1 MAELL
6 DPRRLCPSI
15 LGAEDKPQSGQIEQV
30 RWVDLLADQAVDL
43 AHQPGIGRR
52 GETMPA
58 PLLGIEALDAREP
71 GAVDRLLQ
79 GRGARTEE
87 PLPTLAGR
95 LKLTFH
101 RRDQISRAGGLQIAP
116 ELDLNE
122 GRREPAVGADRHIQQ
137 VGALIALLPRLGRLA
152 EQFRHIVYRDQ
163 KALGQRR
170 PDRMA
175 DHGAAALPLHQ
186 CNCDHLLCRRA
197 RSCQAQRQS
206 AAHRLQRIQQGTAI
220 TWARGQARLA
230 QGGVEQPD
238 HFIQVAGGGDQLH
251 EAQVVALRHTV
262 DDVGVVDR
270 RQVGEVAAL
279 DPGVEDI
286 EGNGDM
292 GRGLRPVPVTSCPA
306 QPRQAHPAGARHAL
320 QQPAILLRHRP
331 GTAPAP
337 LRRRSAVAD
346 KKRPV
351 CALDCP
357 APGNNSNSKQCVSSP
372 SSARKTLLRLF
383 DSRSKAS
390 RNRFPNGACR
400 PENTGCWS
408 SDFQAVYL
416 RIRDGVCYRVATLGQ
431 DANHI
436 RLVGIADPQP
446 DDLGRSAV

>member
-170 PDRMA
+170 PHRMVDR
-175 DHGAAALPLHQ
+175 GAAALPLHQ
-186 CNCDHLLCRRA
+186 RNCDHLLCRRA
-197 RSCQAQRQS
+197 RSCQAQRQP
-206 AAHRLQRIQQGTAI
+206 AAHRLQRIQQGPAI
-220 TWARGQARLA
+220 ARAGGQTHVP
-230 QGGVEQPD
+230 QGGVEQPN
-238 HFIQVAGGGDQLH
+238 HLVQVAGGGDQLH
-251 EAQVVALRHTV
+251 EAQVVALRHAV

-270 RQVGEVAAL
+270 RQF
-279 DPGVEDI
+279 
-286 EGNGDM
+286 
-292 GRGLRPVPVTSCPA
+292 
-306 QPRQAHPAGARHAL
+306 AR
-320 QQPAILLRHRP
+320 
-331 GTAPAP
+331 
-337 LRRRSAVAD
+337 
-346 KKRPV
+346 
-351 CALDCP
+351 
-357 APGNNSNSKQCVSSP
+357 
-372 SSARKTLLRLF
+372 
-383 DSRSKAS
+383 
-390 RNRFPNGACR
+390 
-400 PENTGCWS
+400 
-408 SDFQAVYL
+408 
-416 RIRDGVCYRVATLGQ
+416 
-431 DANHI
+431 
-436 RLVGIADPQP
+436 
-446 DDLGRSAV
+446 